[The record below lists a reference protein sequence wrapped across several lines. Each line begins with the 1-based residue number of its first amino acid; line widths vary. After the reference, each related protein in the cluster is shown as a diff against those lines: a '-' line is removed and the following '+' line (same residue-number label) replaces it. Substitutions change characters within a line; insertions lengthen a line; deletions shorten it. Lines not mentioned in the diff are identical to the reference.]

1 MFRAGPQAPDIGPVL
16 LTMLRTVAG
25 LRDRAPR
32 PWTEPS
38 VQPVRSGPSAA
49 RLRGIPAASACDA
62 RSHTCHNPPVVGSS
76 PTRPTYIPSPAETC
90 DLARLA
96 SPGNSRRGEHTGN
109 IRAAQDPFPAP
120 LTGAVTRAEAA
131 RWACRSGWLYR
142 WLISWLA
149 WPTRRITR
157 SEQMDTAAVE
167 VEEFLSR
174 SVCQLVTSVGWP
186 PRTTP
191 GLTQRPGQRQSRPL
205 RVTTSRAGPRPAQ
218 GHNLTK
224 RGWRS
229 RLPNGDSPRMV
240 PPWPACQ
247 K

>member
-1 MFRAGPQAPDIGPVL
+1 
-16 LTMLRTVAG
+16 MLRTVAG

-62 RSHTCHNPPVVGSS
+62 RSHTCYNPPVVGSS
-76 PTRPTYIPSPAETC
+76 PTRPTYVPSPAETC

-157 SEQMDTAAVE
+157 SGRISASYISELPVCLAA
-167 VEEFLSR
+167 FD
-174 SVCQLVTSVGWP
+174 G
-186 PRTTP
+186 PRTPDGPAHSQPPGVLQTFP
-191 GLTQRPGQRQSRPL
+191 GLAAPQVTAVQADTVSAVLTRPERAGGQRGGRELRCRP
-205 RVTTSRAGPRPAQ
+205 
-218 GHNLTK
+218 
-224 RGWRS
+224 
-229 RLPNGDSPRMV
+229 
-240 PPWPACQ
+240 
-247 K
+247 